1 MNVGNTYHPHSG
13 TFIASKSDLYVS
25 TWTIRLWG
33 QRYQTTELLVNK
45 NLVGAIYLNPENVI
59 DGGVT
64 GIVVVLVN
72 HGDDIFVRT
81 SSR

>member
-13 TFIASKSDLYVS
+13 TFIASRSDLYVS

-33 QRYQTTELLVNK
+33 QRYQTTELLVNN

-59 DGGVT
+59 DGT
-64 GIVVVLVN
+64 GTVIVLVN
-72 HGDDIFVRT
+72 
-81 SSR
+81 

>member
-1 MNVGNTYHPHSG
+1 M
-13 TFIASKSDLYVS
+13 
-25 TWTIRLWG
+25 
-33 QRYQTTELLVNK
+33 VNN
-45 NLVGAIYLNPENVI
+45 NLVGAIDLNPENVI

-72 HGDDIFVRT
+72 QGDDAFVRT

>member
-1 MNVGNTYHPHSG
+1 MNVGNANHPHSG
-13 TFIASKSDLYVS
+13 TFIASRFDLYVS

-33 QRYQTTELLVNK
+33 QKYQITELLVNNK
-45 NLVGAIYLNPENVI
+45 LVGAIYLNPENVI

-72 HGDDIFVRT
+72 QGDDVFVIT